1 MTEPTQAFEAAN
13 QATERASHQIREFGE
28 QATERTSHQIRE
40 FGEQAAATSRNFS
53 NMALDT
59 YERAV
64 ASYVEFEQ
72 KAAEAAPVDWVKAAI
87 DAHASFV
94 KDVNDAYVKAVRGAL
109 V

>member
-13 QATERASHQIREFGE
+13 QATERASQ
-28 QATERTSHQIRE
+28 QIRE
-40 FGEQAAATSRNFS
+40 FGEQAAATGKNFG

-94 KDVNDAYVKAVRGAL
+94 KDVNEAYLKAVRGAL

>member
-1 MTEPTQAFEAAN
+1 MTEPTQAFDAAN
-13 QATERASHQIREFGE
+13 QATERATQ
-28 QATERTSHQIRE
+28 QIRE
-40 FGEQAAATSRNFS
+40 FGEQAAATSRNFG

-72 KAAEAAPVDWVKAAI
+72 KAAEAAPIDWVKAAI

-94 KDVNDAYVKAVRGAL
+94 KDVNGAYVKAVRGSL

>member
-1 MTEPTQAFEAAN
+1 MTDPTQAFDTAN
-13 QATERASHQIREFGE
+13 QATERAT
-28 QATERTSHQIRE
+28 AQIRE
-40 FGEQAAATSRNFS
+40 FGEQAASTGRNFS

>member
-13 QATERASHQIREFGE
+13 QATERATQQF
-28 QATERTSHQIRE
+28 RE
-40 FGEQAAATSRNFS
+40 FGEQAAATSRNLS

-94 KDVNDAYVKAVRGAL
+94 KDVNEAYVKAVRGAL

>member
-13 QATERASHQIREFGE
+13 QATERASQ
-28 QATERTSHQIRE
+28 QIRE
-40 FGEQAAATSRNFS
+40 FGEQAAATSRNFG

-94 KDVNDAYVKAVRGAL
+94 KDVNEAYVKAVRGAL